1 MRGVLVMLALI
12 GLILLL
18 GRVSDWWT
26 DATGPTGTGPRSASH
41 VGLVR

>member
-1 MRGVLVMLALI
+1 MLVLI

-26 DATGPTGTGPRSASH
+26 DVTGPTGTGPRSAPH
-41 VGLVR
+41 AVRLVP